1 MYMYNVF
8 FVFDNIDKKL
18 EFFNNDIFYYLVFIE

>member
-1 MYMYNVF
+1 MYNVF

-18 EFFNNDIFYYLVFIE
+18 EFFNIDIFYYLVFIE